1 MSKSP
6 YRALRA
12 ALLIFFMISIMGGL
26 LMILVGK
33 PFMTRLMLN
42 PPAEE
47 LSTLCVFLM
56 REVGG
61 ILLWMG
67 FILYVVYRDPVR
79 HARVIDASIL
89 GLCVLAVTS
98 PLSFYTTDLV
108 AGFIPLTSYGVAASC
123 AWPLQRCSTTCA
135 RKRNRAH
142 SRVRH
147 PAP

>member
-47 LSTLCVFLM
+47 LSTLFVFLM

-89 GLCVLAVTS
+89 GLCVLAVAS
-98 PLSFYTTDLV
+98 PLSLYTTDLGRIYPAYFV
-108 AGFIPLTSYGVAASC
+108 WGRSVLRLAVAALFYYLR
-123 AWPLQRCSTTCA
+123 PEERPST
-135 RKRNRAH
+135 
-142 SRVRH
+142 
-147 PAP
+147 

>member
-1 MSKSP
+1 MSKPP

-12 ALLIFFMISIMGGL
+12 VLFFFLLISIIGGL

-42 PPAEE
+42 PPPGE
-47 LSTLCVFLM
+47 LSTLFVFLM
-56 REVGG
+56 RELGG

-98 PLSFYTTDLV
+98 PLSLYTTDLGRIYPAYFV
-108 AGFIPLTSYGVAASC
+108 WGRSLARLAVAALFYYLR
-123 AWPLQRCSTTCA
+123 PEETPST
-135 RKRNRAH
+135 
-142 SRVRH
+142 
-147 PAP
+147 